1 MRTPTPRPR
10 LRLLLLDGS
19 PGAAA
24 LLLLAAH
31 RALPSFDAVLVPD
44 TGWYPAAGYRA
55 LNRLRGIA
63 SEAAMGW
70 EPVKTAPITHH
81 TLNPRGSVPLLPLF
95 TLHPDGTP
103 GRLPEGCARSTAMAL
118 TQRIRRLLGYPR
130 PTPIPD
136 GIVAQ
141 CATGTGADHARP
153 GPVAGPSFVRLY
165 RPLAD
170 LGWSAQDCRALLF
183 HHGLDPNPDLSCAAC
198 PHRSNRSWA
207 RLRRTEPGVFADAV
221 AVDTLVRHGRPQA
234 ATHGMPPGTTFF
246 LHPSRIPLDQVDLSA
261 DTDAAPDGCVPW
273 ACHGPATGGAA
284 DGGGIR

>member
-1 MRTPTPRPR
+1 M
-10 LRLLLLDGS
+10 RLLLLDGS

-63 SEAAMGW
+63 SEAGMGW

-103 GRLPEGCARSTAMAL
+103 GRLPQGCARSTAMAL

-136 GIVAQ
+136 GIVAH
-141 CATGTGADHARP
+141 CATGTGTGHAHP
-153 GPVAGPSFVRLY
+153 GPAVGPSFVRLH
-165 RPLAD
+165 RPLVD
-170 LGWSAQDCRALLF
+170 IGWSAQDCRALLF
-183 HHGLDPNPDLSCAAC
+183 HHGLDPNPDLSCTAC

-221 AVDTLVRHGRPQA
+221 AVDTLVRHGRPQT

-246 LHPSRIPLDQVDLSA
+246 LHPSRTPLDQVDLSA

-273 ACHGPATGGAA
+273 ACHGPAAGGTAEEGA
-284 DGGGIR
+284 TR

>member
-44 TGWYPAAGYRA
+44 TGWYPASGYRA

-70 EPVKTAPITHH
+70 EPVKTAPIAHR
-81 TLNPRGSVPLLPLF
+81 TLNPRGSVPLPLF
-95 TLHPDGTP
+95 ALHPDGTP

-118 TQRIRRLLGYPR
+118 TQRIRHLLGYPR
-130 PTPIPD
+130 STPVPD
-136 GIVAQ
+136 GIVAH
-141 CATGTGADHARP
+141 CATGNGTDHAHQ
-153 GPVAGPSFVRLY
+153 GPAVGPSFVRLH
-165 RPLAD
+165 RPLVD

-183 HHGLDPNPDLSCAAC
+183 HHGLDPDPDLSCTAC
-198 PHRSNRSWA
+198 PHRSDRSWA
-207 RLRRTEPGVFADAV
+207 RLRRTEPDVFADAV
-221 AVDTLVRHGRPQA
+221 AVDTLVRHGRPRA
-234 ATHGMPPGTTFF
+234 ATHGMPPGTTF
-246 LHPSRIPLDQVDLSA
+246 
-261 DTDAAPDGCVPW
+261 AAPDGCVPW

>member
-19 PGAAA
+19 PGATA

-44 TGWYPAAGYRA
+44 TGWYPASGYRA

-63 SEAAMGW
+63 SAMGW
-70 EPVKTAPITHH
+70 EPVKTAPIAHR
-81 TLNPRGSVPLLPLF
+81 TLNPRGSVPLPLF
-95 TLHPDGTP
+95 TLHPDGTA
-103 GRLPEGCARSTAMAL
+103 GRLPQGCARSTAMAL
-118 TQRIRRLLGYPR
+118 TQRIRHLLGYPR
-130 PTPIPD
+130 STPIPD

-141 CATGTGADHARP
+141 CATGTGTGHAHP
-153 GPVAGPSFVRLY
+153 GPAVGPPFVRLH
-165 RPLAD
+165 RPLVD

-183 HHGLDPNPDLSCAAC
+183 HHGLAPDLSCTAC

-207 RLRRTEPGVFADAV
+207 RLRRTEPDVFADAV
-221 AVDTLVRHGRPQA
+221 AVDALVRHGRLQA

-246 LHPSRIPLDQVDLSA
+246 LHPSRTPLDQVDLSA
-261 DTDAAPDGCVPW
+261 DTYAASEGCVPW
-273 ACHGPATGGAA
+273 ACHGPATGGTAEE
-284 DGGGIR
+284 GGIR